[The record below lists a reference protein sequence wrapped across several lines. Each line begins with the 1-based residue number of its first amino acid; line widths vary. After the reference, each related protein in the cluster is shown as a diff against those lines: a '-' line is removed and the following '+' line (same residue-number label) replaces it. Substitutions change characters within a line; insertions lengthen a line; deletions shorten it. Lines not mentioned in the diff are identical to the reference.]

1 MTVMSATP
9 QLPSDLLLWR
19 ARQRAGDP
27 LPWDDLGIRFLGD
40 DDLPPL
46 LDTSHLDEDDLAD
59 PGVRANAAAMAATSA
74 LTVWV
79 AEEDGGAVFG
89 YWAGP
94 EGPPVR
100 DGFTDAVVISLDTEG
115 QYMTLPGRSITEALC
130 AHASDFDDDAFVAL
144 TARARELAAQTDA
157 EAAAN
162 LIQADS
168 LASLRTQAIEGPGR
182 YRDALFTALRAQEGA
197 DGEEGGAK
205 IEDAERL
212 TPTTAPSLAELPPD
226 LVRWR
231 ERATA
236 GETSPWD
243 RFGVRFLADGELP
256 GEVARAEA
264 AAAESGSEID
274 RVDAAATRLTAER
287 ATWVVEAEDGRAL
300 GYWHGSAG
308 TPIGEAG
315 IILLEPSEWFQPVAG
330 RTLTDALCVD
340 FGEYEDETIVPLVR
354 ECRALGFEVS
364 GERLEDFP
372 ESEAETPGAFR
383 VARTEELRA
392 AARAE
397 KADAAAAAAAAA
409 SERERSASRSTAV
422 VTGEL
427 LTVIAALGHGAED
440 AEVQA
445 ALALFGPPF
454 ERSEF
459 AVGSVTRTYYVGA
472 EKHVD
477 LILEDGI
484 LTAAMIRIRP
494 DEGHGAYARP
504 TALIDGVGPDTTRA
518 QILDRFGAP
527 AWTNDHADRFWIVA
541 NAPGRVFV
549 RFEYDS
555 TGVVGISVD
564 SSAG

>member
-19 ARQRAGDP
+19 ARQRSGDP
-27 LPWDDLGIRFLGD
+27 LPWDDLGIRFLED
-40 DDLPPL
+40 DDLPAL
-46 LDTSHLDEDDLAD
+46 LDTSYLDEDDLAD
-59 PGVRANAAAMAATSA
+59 PGIRANVAAMAETNA
-74 LTVWV
+74 LIVWV
-79 AEEDGGAVFG
+79 AEEEDGAVFG
-89 YWAGP
+89 YWAGLD
-94 EGPPVR
+94 GPPVHH
-100 DGFTDAVVISLDTEG
+100 GFADAMVVTLDTEG
-115 QYMTLPGRSITEALC
+115 QYMALPGRNITEALC

-144 TARARELAAQTDA
+144 AARARDLAAETDPGTA
-157 EAAAN
+157 ADLIEADALAA
-162 LIQADS
+162 LPT
-168 LASLRTQAIEGPGR
+168 RAIEGPGR
-182 YRDALFTALRAQEGA
+182 FRDALFAARRAQEE
-197 DGEEGGAK
+197 DHGEGRDPKA
-205 IEDAERL
+205 
-212 TPTTAPSLAELPPD
+212 TPLAPMPTPSLSELPPD

-231 ERATA
+231 ERAAA
-236 GETSPWD
+236 GETAPWD

-287 ATWVVEAEDGRAL
+287 ATWVVEADDGRAL

-340 FGEYEDETIVPLVR
+340 FGEYEDETIVPLVQ

-383 VARTEELRA
+383 LARKEELRA
-392 AARAE
+392 AAQEKRAV
-397 KADAAAAAAAAA
+397 AAAAATAAAA
-409 SERERSASRSTAV
+409 ERERSAPRSTSV

-427 LTVIAALGHGAED
+427 PTVIAALGHGAED

-454 ERSEF
+454 ERSEV

-472 EKHVD
+472 EKHAD
-477 LILEDGI
+477 LILADGVF
-484 LTAAMIRIRP
+484 TTAMIWIRA
-494 DEGHGAYARP
+494 DDDHGAYARP
-504 TALIDGVGPDTTRA
+504 EALIDGVGPDTTRE
-518 QILDRFGAP
+518 QILDRFGQP
-527 AWTNDHADRFWIVA
+527 AWSNDDADRFWIA
-541 NAPGRVFV
+541 ADAPGKVFV
-549 RFEYDS
+549 RFEYGAA
-555 TGVVGISVD
+555 GVVKISVT